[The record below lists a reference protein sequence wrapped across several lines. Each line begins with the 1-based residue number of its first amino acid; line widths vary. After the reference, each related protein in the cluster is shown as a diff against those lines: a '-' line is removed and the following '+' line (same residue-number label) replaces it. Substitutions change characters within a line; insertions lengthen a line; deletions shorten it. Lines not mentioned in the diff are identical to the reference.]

1 MTTSPILRV
10 ITPSPTLSTI
20 AAASCPKIEGKV
32 ASELWPSNAETSV
45 GHKAFAITFSL
56 TSPAFGGATYISVTS
71 KGALGAQAIAALHVI
86 VFPFVFFNS
95 SIISLWICIYYTLS
109 C

>member
-32 ASELWPSNAETSV
+32 TSEL
-45 GHKAFAITFSL
+45 
-56 TSPAFGGATYISVTS
+56 
-71 KGALGAQAIAALHVI
+71 
-86 VFPFVFFNS
+86 
-95 SIISLWICIYYTLS
+95 
-109 C
+109 